1 MVLAQA
7 VARMSLAPVGSD
19 RLVAQPRPFA
29 VSRGAVAVCA
39 CALALA
45 GSKFRLAE
53 SIEELGGTIVHRR
66 GGVMDP
72 CSV

>member
-1 MVLAQA
+1 
-7 VARMSLAPVGSD
+7 MSLAPVGSD

-45 GSKFRLAE
+45 LAGSKFRLAE